1 MWLLRRLIDWTVY
14 VVVRTGICVLQA
26 LRIETCQQ
34 VARVLAWLM
43 ADVARVRRRVVDEN
57 LAQAFPDWSP
67 ERRRRVARQMWEH
80 LFLLVAEV
88 AHLPR
93 KVHDSNWRD
102 YIHMVDGDIVARL
115 CLTDRP
121 RMLVTAHFG
130 NFELLGYVFGLLG
143 FPSYAIARPLDNP
156 YLDRF
161 VTRFRGMTGQFMIPK
176 KGGYDQILHVLAT
189 SGTLGFLAD
198 QHAGSKGCWVD
209 FFGRPASC
217 HKALALFT
225 LLSDAPMILLY
236 CKRSHAPLHFELG
249 LADLADPQ
257 ALPKDCTDV
266 KSLTQWYNRVLE
278 EEIRKSPE
286 QYWWLHRRWRDP
298 PKRGKAKAQ
307 AAENIQRHKAA

>member
-1 MWLLRRLIDWTVY
+1 MSLLRRLIDWTVY

-26 LRIETCQQ
+26 LRIEACQQ

-43 ADVARVRRRVVDEN
+43 NDVARVRRRVVDEN
-57 LAQAFPDWSP
+57 LQQAFPDWSP

-102 YIHMVDGDIVARL
+102 YIHMVDGDVVARL

-198 QHAGSKGCWVD
+198 QHAGTKGCWVD
-209 FFGRPASC
+209 FFGRPAST
-217 HKALALFT
+217 HKAIALLALEHQAT
-225 LLSDAPMILLY
+225 VLVGAARRVGP
-236 CKRSHAPLHFELG
+236 PLHFEFRLDG
-249 LADLADPQ
+249 HLDTRENRPEAGGVRP
-257 ALPKDCTDV
+257 
-266 KSLTQWYNRVLE
+266 LTEWYTAQLE
-278 EEIRKSPE
+278 RMIRRSPE
-286 QYWWLHRRWRDP
+286 QYWWLHRRWREP
-298 PKRGKAKAQ
+298 PVRKAKKKQ
-307 AAENIQRHKAA
+307 AA

>member
-198 QHAGSKGCWVD
+198 QHAGTKGCWVD
-209 FFGRPASC
+209 FFGRPAST
-217 HKALALFT
+217 HKAIALLALEHQAT
-225 LLSDAPMILLY
+225 VLVGAA
-236 CKRSHAPLHFELG
+236 RRVGGPLHFEFRLDG
-249 LADLADPQ
+249 HLDTRENRPEVGGVR
-257 ALPKDCTDV
+257 P
-266 KSLTQWYNRVLE
+266 LTEWYTAQLE
-278 EEIRKSPE
+278 RMIRRSPE
-286 QYWWLHRRWRDP
+286 QYWWLHRRWREP
-298 PKRGKAKAQ
+298 PVRKTKKRQ
-307 AAENIQRHKAA
+307 AA